1 MSGSPLYERVESVL
15 VGDIADG
22 SLPPDA
28 QLPSEDGLVARFKV
42 SRTTVRKAIQNL
54 VERGLVE
61 VRRGKGTFVTQPK
74 ITQELTELT
83 GFVEDM
89 QALGRTPTARLLDRR
104 VVAADQVVA
113 RHLALAPGTLVVRLQ
128 RVRLADGVA
137 ISFDETY
144 LPRELGEKV
153 AENDLEAEPVFA
165 LLEIKYDTPLVEA
178 EYKLEA
184 VAADPVAAHA
194 LQVSAGS
201 PIFLIERTSYTTGN
215 RPVDYERLHYRGD
228 LIRFVTRLAR
238 RPRGPGARVT
248 AHERTQS
255 AAAATDPC
263 PAGASPFDDSYYG
276 DRVDGAPNRFP
287 RRGLGGNR

>member
-1 MSGSPLYERVESVL
+1 MSPSPLYERVESVL
-15 VGDIADG
+15 AASIADG
-22 SLPPDA
+22 SLPPET
-28 QLPSEDGLVARFKV
+28 QLPTEDGLIERFKV
-42 SRTTVRKAIQNL
+42 SRTTVRKAIGNL

-89 QALGRTPTARLLDRR
+89 QALGRNPTARLLGKS
-104 VVAADQVVA
+104 VVAADEAVA
-113 RHLALAPGTLVVRLQ
+113 HQLGLAPGTLVVRLR

-137 ISFDETY
+137 MSFDETY
-144 LPRELGEKV
+144 LPRDIGEKV
-153 AENDLEAEPVFA
+153 AGNDLEAEPVFS
-165 LLEIKYDTPLVEA
+165 LLENKYDTPLVEA

-184 VAADPVAAHA
+184 AAADPVAAQA
-194 LQVSAGS
+194 LQLPTGS

-238 RPRGPGARVT
+238 RPRTWVQTG
-248 AHERTQS
+248 
-255 AAAATDPC
+255 DP
-263 PAGASPFDDSYYG
+263 
-276 DRVDGAPNRFP
+276 
-287 RRGLGGNR
+287 

>member
-1 MSGSPLYERVESVL
+1 MSPVPLYESVESAL
-15 VGDIADG
+15 AAGIADG
-22 SLPPDA
+22 TMPPETQLPP
-28 QLPSEDGLVARFKV
+28 EEGLIERFKV

-74 ITQELTELT
+74 ITQELTKLT

-89 QALGRTPTARLLDRR
+89 QALGRSPTARLLDKRI
-104 VVAADQVVA
+104 VAADEAVA
-113 RHLALAPGTLVVRLQ
+113 RQLALAPGTLVFRLR

-137 ISFDETY
+137 MSFDETY
-144 LPRELGEKV
+144 LPRDIGEKI
-153 AENDLEAEPVFA
+153 ADNDLEAEPVFA
-165 LLEIKYDTPLVEA
+165 LLEEKYDTPLVEA

-184 VAADPVAAHA
+184 AAADAVAAEA
-194 LQVSAGS
+194 LEVPTGS

-238 RPRGPGARVT
+238 RPT
-248 AHERTQS
+248 TSTQ
-255 AAAATDPC
+255 T
-263 PAGASPFDDSYYG
+263 G
-276 DRVDGAPNRFP
+276 DT
-287 RRGLGGNR
+287 